1 MKFKLNLNICRWF
14 EFRYLHEKHGIS
26 IILMRSVIKILI
38 RTEMQS
44 LDLRMVKQVFFI
56 LNPSLCIFAIIL
68 G

>member
-14 EFRYLHEKHGIS
+14 EFTYSHEKHGIS

-44 LDLRMVKQVFFI
+44 LDLRMVKQGFFI

>member
-44 LDLRMVKQVFFI
+44 LDLRMVKQGFF
-56 LNPSLCIFAIIL
+56 
-68 G
+68 